1 MAQKE
6 SNIINNAKATADK
19 YHFDLYKRYPITLV
33 KGKGVHVEDSEGNT
47 YLDALAGIAVNGTGH
62 CHPKVVEAIQQQAS
76 ELIHISNLYYNKPQS
91 KLAKLLTEVSGMD
104 RTFFCNSG
112 AEAVEGSL
120 KLARKY
126 AHEKGK
132 DGHIISMTGCFHG
145 RTLGTIAMGKKK
157 YQKGF
162 DPMPPGFDRVKFNDI
177 AALKDRVTDST
188 VAIIMETVQ
197 GEGGIH
203 VVTPEFLQTA
213 RYLCDKHDA
222 LLILDEVQCG
232 IARTGKMFAYQ
243 HYAVEPDVVASA
255 KALGGGFP
263 IGAVMAKEHAAD
275 AFDHGNHGT
284 TYGGNPLACAAAA
297 ASLEAILDENL
308 MEHAAELGHYFKNK
322 MRSIGQNW
330 DAIKE
335 VRGLG
340 LMIGVELTFP
350 GAKVVE
356 EMMHRGVL
364 SNCASNTVMR
374 IVPPLVIS
382 KEELDEVIEVL
393 IESIKKVEKDVEN

>member
-1 MAQKE
+1 MAQEETKTE
-6 SNIINNAKATADK
+6 NTAKATADK

-33 KGKGVHVEDSEGNT
+33 SGKGVHVKDVDGNT

-62 CHPKVVEAIQQQAS
+62 CHPKVVKAIQEQAA
-76 ELIHISNLYYNKPQS
+76 ELIHISNLYYNEPQS

-104 RTFFCNSG
+104 RAFFCNSG

-126 AHEKGK
+126 AHEQGK

-162 DPMPPGFDRVKFNDI
+162 DPMPPGFNRAKFNDI
-177 AALKDRVTDST
+177 ASLKEKVNDST

-203 VVTPEFLQTA
+203 VVKPEFLQTA
-213 RYLCDKHDA
+213 RDLCDKHNA

-232 IARTGKMFAYQ
+232 IARTGMMFAYQ
-243 HYAVEPDVVASA
+243 HFGVEPDVVASA

-275 AFDHGNHGT
+275 AFDYGNHGT

-308 MEHAAELGHYFKNK
+308 MEHAAEMGHYFMNK
-322 MRSIGQNW
+322 IRSVGQNW

-340 LMIGVELTFP
+340 LMIGVELNFP

-356 EMMHRGVL
+356 EMLERGVL

-382 KEELDEVIEVL
+382 KQELDRVIEVL
-393 IESIKKVEKDVEN
+393 IESIKKVEEDVEN